1 MNKLLLILIIILI
14 IIFYDCIYKISEK
27 FTNEYDDEYILP
39 KRIYCYWDDLDGNDL
54 IKCFSRNWNKK
65 FSKEWQI
72 IIISKDTLK
81 DYVDKDFLDKY
92 KNLPAFRFSDFL
104 RLELLINKGG
114 VWMDLSTIIIDGT
127 FIDKFHNEMI
137 REKYEACIY
146 ELKHNSNKQKFKYY
160 PYLENW
166 FIMAPKNSRYL
177 RDLYKEFAKAEHV
190 GFLHYK
196 KSILVPT
203 GLNFDKIFNKDENNT
218 YLMQHGIINYLLFKE
233 RKYHLNVKNAS
244 DGFLKIL
251 IENNFDN
258 KKTADYILNSNL
270 NGHYAIKLVKADRN
284 NIRNVTK
291 FIEKVDSF

>member
-1 MNKLLLILIIILI
+1 LRNIEERLKLQGIEPENYLSYEDLVEKVKAHCNKSN
-14 IIFYDCIYKISEK
+14 IS
-27 FTNEYDDEYILP
+27 FSQTIEYY
-39 KRIYCYWDDLDGNDL
+39 
-54 IKCFSRNWNKK
+54 
-65 FSKEWQI
+65 
-72 IIISKDTLK
+72 LK
-81 DYVDKDFLDKY
+81 DNPNIFCP
-92 KNLPAFRFSDFL
+92 NLIRMVL
-104 RLELLINKGG
+104 
-114 VWMDLSTIIIDGT
+114 T
-127 FIDKFHNEMI
+127 FMDKFHNEMT

-146 ELKHNSNKQKFKYY
+146 ELKHNSNKKKFKYY

-258 KKTADYILNSNL
+258 SKTADYILNSNL
-270 NGHYAIKLVKADRN
+270 SGHYAIKLVKADRN
-284 NIRNVTK
+284 NIKNVTK
-291 FIEKVDSF
+291 FIDKIDSF

>member
-14 IIFYDCIYKISEK
+14 ILFYDNICKISEK

-54 IKCFSRNWNKK
+54 IKSFSRNWNKK
-65 FSKEWQI
+65 LSKEWEI
-72 IIISKDTLK
+72 IIISKDTLR

-92 KNLPAFRFSDFL
+92 KKLPAFRFSDFL

-114 VWMDLSTIIIDGT
+114 VWMDLSTIILDGT

-137 REKYEACIY
+137 RGKYEACIY
-146 ELKHNSNKQKFKYY
+146 ELQHNSNKQKFKYY

-177 RDLYKEFAKAEHV
+177 RDLYKEFAKAENV

-196 KSILVPT
+196 KSILLPT

-218 YLMQHGIINYLLFKE
+218 YLMQHGIINYLLFNE

-251 IENNFDN
+251 IENKFDN
-258 KKTADYILNSNL
+258 KKTADYIMNNNL
-270 NGHYAIKLVKADRN
+270 NGHYAIKLVKGDRD
-284 NIRNVTK
+284 NIKNVTK